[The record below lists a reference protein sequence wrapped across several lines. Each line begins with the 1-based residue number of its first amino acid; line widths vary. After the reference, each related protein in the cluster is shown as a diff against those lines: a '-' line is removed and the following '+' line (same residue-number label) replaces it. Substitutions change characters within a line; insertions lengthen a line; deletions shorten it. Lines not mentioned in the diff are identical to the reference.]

1 MAKDFDDFVR
11 RHKSDV
17 LNLLI
22 ERKGGIRGVPYD
34 VSMARKRE
42 AERELA
48 PILDALRVYH
58 DWSNG

>member
-1 MAKDFDDFVR
+1 MAKDFDDFIR
-11 RHKSDV
+11 RHKGDV

-34 VSMARKRE
+34 VSLARKQE
-42 AERELA
+42 AERELE